1 MLRLGV
7 SLHCVG
13 ITGGVTAILTP
24 VGRVGVETVLVFGQ
38 VAALLRLE
46 ITQITEVVTAQLV
59 QHEVMFSLHVL
70 KYLLLLS
77 GLEGAMSTVVAG
89 QLMDGHLVSV
99 DDGILLGFKC
109 AAIKITVNI
118 FIILQV
124 DVLNVLLQSTPVFGL
139 IFALVARE
147 PNILVFSFIMLFE
160 AGPVTTLVVTLIT
173 LVENPCKQKWFTIK

>member
-7 SLHCVG
+7 SLHCVW
-13 ITGGVTAILTP
+13 ITGGVTTILTP

-38 VAALLRLE
+38 VAALFRLE

-59 QHEVMFSLHVL
+59 QHKVMFSLHVL

-77 GLEGAMSTVVAG
+77 GLEGAMSAVVAG